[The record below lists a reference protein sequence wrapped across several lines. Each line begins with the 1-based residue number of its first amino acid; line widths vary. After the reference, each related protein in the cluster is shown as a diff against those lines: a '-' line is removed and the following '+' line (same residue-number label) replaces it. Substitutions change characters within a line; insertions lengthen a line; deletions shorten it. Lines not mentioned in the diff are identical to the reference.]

1 MTRSW
6 YRIATVAPDRAIS
19 IVTAAGEHAGVA
31 IAAAE
36 GRTKNS
42 WAAVFSPAAE
52 NEIPLG
58 ESIGKGLVV
67 EAAPSWLPVPTMRWP
82 VGVMAAL
89 PRQAPD
95 AGSPWLAAT
104 PGWMLRRVPGAA
116 ADSGTLAIEAQV
128 AGDQLVETFL
138 DLVERMPVIDNVEI
152 AVMNHYDETAGAPT
166 EVWLSPRLD
175 AKRALRFLD
184 DHDQEFLTNG
194 HVEVACYL
202 RNERSTLRLTEHKTI
217 VWIAE
222 DRSTEARL
230 ADAFAAHHV
239 PQVQTQLT
247 VANGPHVHYREAQAS
262 SRNKIID
269 RLKQLHLRKVATRN
283 ASGEKTLGTPSQR

>member
-1 MTRSW
+1 
-6 YRIATVAPDRAIS
+6 
-19 IVTAAGEHAGVA
+19 
-31 IAAAE
+31 
-36 GRTKNS
+36 
-42 WAAVFSPAAE
+42 
-52 NEIPLG
+52 
-58 ESIGKGLVV
+58 
-67 EAAPSWLPVPTMRWP
+67 
-82 VGVMAAL
+82 
-89 PRQAPD
+89 
-95 AGSPWLAAT
+95 
-104 PGWMLRRVPGAA
+104 MLRRVPGAA

-247 VANGPHVHYREAQAS
+247 VANGPHVHYREVQAS

>member
-6 YRIATVAPDRAIS
+6 YRIAVVAPDRAVS

-31 IAAAE
+31 IAAAV

-42 WAAVFSPAAE
+42 WAAGFAAAAE

-67 EAAPSWLPVPTMRWP
+67 EAGPAWLPAPSMRWP

-89 PRQAPD
+89 PREAPSV
-95 AGSPWLAAT
+95 GSPWLSAT
-104 PGWMLRRVPGAA
+104 PGWINRRVPGAT

-128 AGDQLVETFL
+128 AGDQVIETFL

-152 AVMNHYDETAGAPT
+152 AVMGHYDEAGAAPT

-184 DHDQEFLTNG
+184 DHDREFLTNG

-217 VWIAE
+217 VWVAE
-222 DRSTEARL
+222 DRSTEARI
-230 ADAFAAHHV
+230 AEAFAKQHV
-239 PQVQTQLT
+239 PQVQTQVT
-247 VANGPHVHYREAQAS
+247 VAGGPHVHYRDVHAS
-262 SRNKIID
+262 SRSKIVD